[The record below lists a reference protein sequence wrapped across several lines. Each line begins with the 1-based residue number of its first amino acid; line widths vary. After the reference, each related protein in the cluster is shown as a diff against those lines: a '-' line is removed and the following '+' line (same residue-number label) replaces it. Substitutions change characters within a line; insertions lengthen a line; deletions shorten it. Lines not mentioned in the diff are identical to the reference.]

1 MFGRKKKNQFQRTMD
16 ELQKKWAEV
25 DSFLDDNIKKMDET
39 LALMEENQQ
48 LLNDILE
55 YQEKSFEQQTTLV
68 IIERGI
74 QNAEKVMGL

>member
-55 YQEKSFEQQTTLV
+55 YQEKSFEQQATLV
-68 IIERGI
+68 IIEREI

>member
-68 IIERGI
+68 VIEREI
-74 QNAEKVMGL
+74 HNAEKVMRL

>member
-68 IIERGI
+68 VIEREI